1 MPKFIPNDEYVV
13 RQGAFDNI
21 HSALSKLRYFSDSF
35 RAVRQVD
42 LADDLE
48 ELLHAITVNLYPLKE
63 GKYK

>member
-1 MPKFIPNDEYVV
+1 MSKDNDLI
-13 RQGAFDNI
+13 RQESLDRI

-48 ELLHAITVNLYPLKE
+48 ELLHIITVNLYPLKE

>member
-1 MPKFIPNDEYVV
+1 MSKDNDLI
-13 RQGAFDNI
+13 RQESLDRI
-21 HSALSKLRYFSDSF
+21 HSALSKLRYLSDSF

-48 ELLHAITVNLYPLKE
+48 ELLHIITMNLYSLKE

>member
-1 MPKFIPNDEYVV
+1 MSNDSDLI
-13 RQGAFDNI
+13 RQGALDKI
-21 HSALSKLRYFSDSF
+21 HSALSKLRYLSDSF
-35 RAVRQVD
+35 RTVRQVD